1 MRDIARGVPEEARL
15 EDLGL
20 DSELAARVSANTPA
34 NARPT
39 YSFFDDNI
47 DLCSS
52 EILREFKIVMK
63 IH

>member
-34 NARPT
+34 NARPAR
-39 YSFFDDNI
+39 FKNP
-47 DLCSS
+47 
-52 EILREFKIVMK
+52 LRVVVFSLFIRVKAVC
-63 IH
+63 